1 MNIGTTKTLTA
12 TLAVS
17 LLMLLSSQPA
27 CAYND
32 HRVSKLD
39 SIEQHLLSNRQNMTE
54 EDQMDCLKK
63 LMRGYLPRDSKKHDR
78 YCREALALSFKHN
91 WLNARKDALTQLGL
105 QNYGQ
110 EKYEEAE
117 RYFFWA
123 LAVTDSMKSDKHYT
137 EEDIDDNYSQ
147 LYGSLGNLYN
157 IQDKAL
163 LAIEYYQKALPIFEK
178 HGWLESETTLHHVV
192 GELWLS
198 MGNNEKAEQEYLKG
212 IKTGEASG
220 DSLMMALPRRGLV
233 KVYLDEGDYDKARQT
248 VMPAYEYY
256 KAHLDEESNDYAETL
271 SSLVKLHLMEGHTDL
286 PLAKTFIKE
295 ALACVNNEMDSE
307 TRFDIFAAACMVAM
321 KEKNWQQ
328 ALEYGLQS
336 VHESNEE
343 ATLSDVGCY
352 EMIANIYLQ
361 LGNKEKASEYINKVR
376 RTMEHF
382 STHNYQ
388 SSLSQ
393 MEVLYETGKKEAE
406 IRQLTRE
413 RQWFLWGGILTIL
426 VLLLTAI
433 VFFLLWQSVRQKR
446 KTALIQ
452 ARLDGEVAERVRIAR
467 DLHDRLGGL
476 LTAIKLNI
484 SQSSATAGEE
494 GATELVDE
502 AIREMR
508 NVSHHLLP
516 DSLSRYGLRTALRD
530 FCATLKNVS
539 FIFIGE
545 ENHIAHEEALYCI
558 VHELVNNAVKSAQAQ
573 HISVQL
579 MATNEY
585 TAVNVSDD
593 GIGLSATDESEGI
606 GLSNIRE
613 RLAAI
618 GGKLDIAS
626 PPGKGTEINI
636 EIKKQNRL

>member
-352 EMIANIYLQ
+352 EMIANIFLQ

-376 RTMEHF
+376 RTMEQF
-382 STHNYQ
+382 STKNYQ

-393 MEVLYETGKKEAE
+393 MEVLYETEKKEAE

>member
-12 TLAVS
+12 ILAVC
-17 LLMLLSSQPA
+17 LLMLQSSQPV

-39 SIEQHLLSNRQNMTE
+39 SIEQHLLSNRQSMTE
-54 EDQMDCLKK
+54 EEQMNCLKK

-78 YCREALALSFKHN
+78 YCQEALALSFRHN
-91 WLNARKDALTQLGL
+91 WLNSRNDALTQLGL

-110 EKYEEAE
+110 EKYKEAE
-117 RYFFWA
+117 RYFLWA
-123 LAVTDSMKSDKHYT
+123 LAVTDSMKSDKRYT

-256 KAHLDEESNDYAETL
+256 KAHQDEEANDYAETL
-271 SSLVKLHLMEGHTDL
+271 ASLVKLHLIEGHVNL
-286 PLAKTFIKE
+286 PLAKTFAKE
-295 ALACVNNEMDSE
+295 ALACVNDEMDSE
-307 TRFDIFAAACMVAM
+307 TRFDVFAAACMVAM

-352 EMIANIYLQ
+352 EMIANIFLQ

-376 RTMEHF
+376 RTMEQF
-382 STHNYQ
+382 STKNYQ

-393 MEVLYETGKKEAE
+393 MEVLYETEKKEAE

-593 GIGLSATDESEGI
+593 GIGLSETDESCGI
-606 GLSNIRE
+606 GLNNIRE

-618 GGKLDIAS
+618 GGKLDITS
-626 PPGKGTEINI
+626 IQGKGTEINI
-636 EIKKQNRL
+636 EIEKTK